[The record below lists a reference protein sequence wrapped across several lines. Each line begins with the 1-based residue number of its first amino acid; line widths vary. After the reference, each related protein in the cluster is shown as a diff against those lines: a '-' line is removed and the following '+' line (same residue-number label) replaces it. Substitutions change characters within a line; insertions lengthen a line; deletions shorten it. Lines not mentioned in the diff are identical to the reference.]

1 MKSQDPKGI
10 CHFEAKTLG
19 SGCLHEKRTSSSLHF
34 ATIGNIEK
42 TGMIDRKL
50 SPDKERPIDTFGMKR
65 RLVALLERC
74 RMGDGGYCTFRDPES
89 GGGFSNIA
97 DTCHALEIWRALG
110 IKPPGLFETVRW
122 IRTQRERSPLLHRS
136 PALHWLLSA
145 MDHAGLPWQ
154 AKERELFCGEV
165 RRLLDLAPS
174 HGETDDLLLE
184 LASLLRL
191 PGAPPLDPPELPH
204 LGELA
209 ESSRPLTLPGLEAR
223 VDCMKK
229 SGLYSQEELL
239 RERKKEESFR
249 HPVLGWVLVP
259 GSTASDLFVLRS
271 GWRLSGGAPQD
282 PWLARVVSETVRACR
297 GREGGFAPI
306 PGAAPNLHAT
316 ACALALSAS
325 AFPVR
330 REQTEPDDNAVGE
343 TETLQSG
350 PAPGAKV

>member
-1 MKSQDPKGI
+1 
-10 CHFEAKTLG
+10 
-19 SGCLHEKRTSSSLHF
+19 
-34 ATIGNIEK
+34 
-42 TGMIDRKL
+42 
-50 SPDKERPIDTFGMKR
+50 MKR

-110 IKPPGLFETVRW
+110 IEPPGLFETVRW
-122 IRTQRERSPLLHRS
+122 IRTQEERSSFLHRS

-145 MDHAGLPWQ
+145 LDQAGLPWQ
-154 AKERELFCGEV
+154 ARERELFFGEV
-165 RRLLDLAPS
+165 RRLLDLALPAE
-174 HGETDDLLLE
+174 ETDDLLLD

-191 PGAPPLDPPELPH
+191 PGSPPLDPAELSH

-209 ESSRPLTLPGLEAR
+209 GRSREGGAQSPRPLTLPGLEAR

-229 SGLYSQEELL
+229 SGLFSREELL

-271 GWRLSGGAPQD
+271 GWRLSGGAPHD

-306 PGAAPNLHAT
+306 CGAAPNLHAS

-325 AFPVR
+325 AFPGR
-330 REQTEPDDNAVGE
+330 REPAEPDDKALGE
-343 TETLQSG
+343 TETLPSG
-350 PAPGAKV
+350 PAPGAKVDTSSPGIGRGPFFGPEATENDRS